1 MPRKKKTAKIHR
13 FARPL
18 MAVLAM
24 VGAVVTGYLTYNK
37 LTGSATACPTK
48 GCDIVLSSPYA
59 TVFGLPLALF
69 GLLAY
74 LAMAVMAIA
83 PLLVSSPEQKDLR
96 DKLTKWTQPLLFI
109 GGTAM
114 MFFSGY
120 LMYLLT
126 AEIQAVCLYC
136 VGSALLSTSLFL
148 LALLGQDWPDMS
160 QPFFI
165 GLITAFLVVVGTLG
179 VYANVNAPATA
190 DGSGTQ
196 TGEPAITTQS
206 GPAELALA
214 EHLRDA
220 GAIFYGA
227 WWCPHCHDQK
237 QLFGQ
242 EASEIITYVECSSP
256 DGNTQTAECQEAGIT
271 GYPTWEVNGERL
283 SGAQPLEE
291 LAQLTG
297 YTGPMNFQNSL

>member
-1 MPRKKKTAKIHR
+1 MPRKKKTSTVHR

-24 VGAVVTGYLTYNK
+24 IGAVVTGYLTYNK
-37 LTGSATACPTK
+37 LTGSSTACPTK

-59 TVFGLPLALF
+59 TVLGQPLALF

-83 PLLVSSPEQKDLR
+83 PLLVSSPEQKELR
-96 DKLTKWTQPLLFI
+96 EKLTSWTQPLLFI

-148 LALLGQDWPDMS
+148 LALLGQDWPDLS

-165 GLITAFLVVVGTLG
+165 GCITAFLVVVGTLG
-179 VYANVNAPATA
+179 VYANVNNPTA
-190 DGSGTQ
+190 DGGST
-196 TGEPAITTQS
+196 TGEPAVTTSS

-214 EHLRDA
+214 QHLQDS

-242 EASEIITYVECSSP
+242 EAKDIIPYVECSAP
-256 DGNTQTAECQEAGIT
+256 DGQTQTPECQAANVT
-271 GYPTWEVNGERL
+271 GYPTWDINGERF
-283 SGAQPLEE
+283 SGAQPMQQ
-291 LAQLTG
+291 LATATG
-297 YTGPMNFQNSL
+297 YTGPMNFQN